1 MFEYHQRG
9 TILWADYTGGDVL
22 MGHLIGSVAKNGEL
36 DFYYTHI
43 NTNNQLKVGKCH
55 SFPRILDNGK
65 LE

>member
-1 MFEYHQRG
+1 
-9 TILWADYTGGDVL
+9 